1 MRSENDSPLSTV
13 IGNMSAI
20 YDKLGLRFMYPENWE
35 VIDEDPHAEPRT
47 VSVHN
52 DSGAFWAISTY
63 PPGIDPVE
71 ISTTALSALRDE
83 YADLEA
89 EHCREDIGP
98 TEATGYD
105 LHFYVQQLL
114 AAARIRVFAHGER
127 LYLMLCQAE
136 DREFEELSPV
146 FQAMTISLLKS
157 VG

>member
-1 MRSENDSPLSTV
+1 
-13 IGNMSAI
+13 MSAV
-20 YDKLGLRFMYPENWE
+20 YNKLGLRFMYPENWE

-52 DSGAFWAISTY
+52 DSGAFWAITTY

-83 YADLEA
+83 YADMEA
-89 EHCREDIGP
+89 EHCREEIGAEKIAA
-98 TEATGYD
+98 EATGYD
-105 LHFYVQQLL
+105 LQFYVGQLL
-114 AAARIRVFAHGER
+114 AAARIRVFAHHDR

-146 FQAMTISLLKS
+146 FRAMTISLLYDQGLPAPEIK
-157 VG
+157 